1 MYDTDAFFESDLK
14 IIKDFYMPKKEN
26 KKSVGELIYE
36 FLYFYVYEFDSST
49 MVINI
54 KENRNESILLKSKSG
69 KNIEGKAGFCQKF
82 QKDKYPFSIVDPF
95 EVMRNPGCT
104 L

>member
-1 MYDTDAFFESDLK
+1 MCETDAFFENDLK
-14 IIKDFYMPKKEN
+14 IIKDYYMPKEEN
-26 KKSVGELIYE
+26 KKSVSELIYE
-36 FLYFYVYEFDSST
+36 FLYFYVYEFDTST

-54 KENRNESILLKSKSG
+54 KEKWNESVQLVSKNG
-69 KNIEGKAGFCQKF
+69 QNIEGRAGFSRKF

-95 EVMRNPGCT
+95 EVLRNPGCT